1 MPISNNIVDQISSAI
16 VYSLF
21 PARKWCSAE
30 THIALNEALI
40 KVVNGEIG
48 KLSHM
53 QALGNLDT
61 ALATIA
67 QEAKLAYFTEE
78 DK

>member
-1 MPISNNIVDQISSAI
+1 MAVSNNIVDQISSAI

-40 KVVNGEIG
+40 KVVNGNIG

-53 QALGNLDT
+53 QALGNLDA
-61 ALATIA
+61 ALATIVN
-67 QEAKLAYFTEE
+67 EAGIK
-78 DK
+78 

>member
-1 MPISNNIVDQISSAI
+1 MPISNNIIDQISSAI

-48 KLSHM
+48 KLKHM
-53 QALGNLDT
+53 AALNDLDK
-61 ALATIA
+61 ALAKVINET
-67 QEAKLAYFTEE
+67 KV
-78 DK
+78 D